1 MVDFSWAS
9 IGFHRLDCE
18 CQSNLST
25 GGAWPHACGAQARGR
40 RPRGA
45 QLPPAV
51 ACRLQPVA
59 WRRLQ
64 QASRGQR
71 TCLVHV
77 GRVGARGPGGCSQAQ
92 MPNQEAGR
100 KLLMVHVPKLQACW
114 PAAWAREPSTASVRP
129 ISRPTLSFPFGN
141 YSDTIP
147 FKDSRPIHPSPHI

>member
-9 IGFHRLDCE
+9 IGFHILDCE

-77 GRVGARGPGGCSQAQ
+77 GQVGARGPGGCSQAQ
-92 MPNQEAGR
+92 MPNQEADAEAVHMAQLGGALAR
-100 KLLMVHVPKLQACW
+100 PAGLQLGHVNHQQLPSGQFPDQLFHSLLVI
-114 PAAWAREPSTASVRP
+114 T
-129 ISRPTLSFPFGN
+129 PTLFRLR
-141 YSDTIP
+141 IP
-147 FKDSRPIHPSPHI
+147 D